1 MRWLALLTL
10 AVCPTLVHAESAPAK
25 PPADAC
31 PAKESHQFD
40 FWIGHWNVIDPA
52 GKVAG
57 HNRIEAIVG
66 GCALSEN
73 WDGAAGNRGKSY
85 NAYDART
92 KTWQQFWVDAHGGV
106 LHLSGGLEGRS
117 MVLRST
123 QPGTHVD
130 RITWT
135 PNDDGTVRQLWESS
149 DDAGKTWKNEF
160 DGRYERIRMSNR
172 AGSP

>member
-1 MRWLALLTL
+1 MRWVA
-10 AVCPTLVHAESAPAK
+10 PLVFAAGFSAFCHAEGAPPKAPAN
-25 PPADAC
+25 AC

-40 FWIGHWNVIDPA
+40 FWIGDWNVSDPT
-52 GKVAG
+52 GKRVG

-73 WDGAAGNRGKSY
+73 WDSATGNRGKSY
-85 NAYDART
+85 NAYDAPT

-106 LHLSGGLEGRS
+106 LHLTGGIEGKS

-123 QPGTHVD
+123 RPGAHVD

-135 PNDDGTVRQLWESS
+135 PNDDDTVRQLWESS
-149 DDAGKTWKNEF
+149 EDSGKTWKTEF
-160 DGRYERIRMSNR
+160 DGRYERVPHGDR
-172 AGSP
+172 A

>member
-1 MRWLALLTL
+1 MRWLASLALMLSSTL
-10 AVCPTLVHAESAPAK
+10 GHAEGAPA
-25 PPADAC
+25 AAHTGAC
-31 PAKESHQFD
+31 PAKESRQFD
-40 FWIGHWNVIDPA
+40 FWIGDWNVIDPA

-92 KTWQQFWVDAHGGV
+92 STWQQFWVDARGGV
-106 LHLSGGLEGRS
+106 LHLSGGLVGKS

-123 QPGTHVD
+123 RAGAHVD

-149 DDAGKTWKNEF
+149 EDSGTTWKVEF
-160 DGRYERIRMSNR
+160 DGRYERIRHGDR
-172 AGSP
+172 G

>member
-10 AVCPTLVHAESAPAK
+10 AVCPTLAHAESAPAK

-57 HNRIEAIVG
+57 HNRIDAIVG

-92 KTWQQFWVDAHGGV
+92 KTWQQFWVDARGGV

-149 DDAGKTWKNEF
+149 DDVGKTWKTEF
-160 DGRYERIRMSNR
+160 DGRYERIRHGDR
-172 AGSP
+172 A

>member
-73 WDGAAGNRGKSY
+73 WDSAAGNRGKSY

-92 KTWQQFWVDAHGGV
+92 KTWQQFWVDARGGV